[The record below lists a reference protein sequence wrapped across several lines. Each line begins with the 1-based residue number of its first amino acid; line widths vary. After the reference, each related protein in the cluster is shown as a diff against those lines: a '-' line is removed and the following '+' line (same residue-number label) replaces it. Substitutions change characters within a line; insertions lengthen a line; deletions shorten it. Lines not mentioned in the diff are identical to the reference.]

1 MGIGRYRNVSS
12 RIINRIGDKTMDN
25 FKEISKQ
32 KVSSFLIIRDLT
44 DDKIILSKAIKNVHP
59 SMTKGENDE

>member
-1 MGIGRYRNVSS
+1 
-12 RIINRIGDKTMDN
+12 MDN